1 MSPGLW
7 TFVSKLLGVG
17 PQVTENE
24 IRSDGMEDGMKA
36 MNNRLVDGL
45 LKKDK

>member
-24 IRSDGMEDGMKA
+24 IRLDGMEDGMKA